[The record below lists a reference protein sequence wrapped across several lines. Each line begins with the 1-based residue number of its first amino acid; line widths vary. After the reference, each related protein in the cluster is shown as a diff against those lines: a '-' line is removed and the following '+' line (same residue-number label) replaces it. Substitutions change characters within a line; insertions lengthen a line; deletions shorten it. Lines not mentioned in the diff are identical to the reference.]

1 MDLGL
6 NEAQELLRHSARD
19 FFERECPLSRVREI
33 QAGGGFSRALWDSV
47 VGLGWSGL
55 LIAEQN
61 GGSGGDL
68 LDAVVLLEEV
78 GRALAPVPLASTAV
92 LAARALQEFGSEEQR
107 QAYLP
112 RLARGEL
119 IATLALT
126 EPRASYGPE
135 GVRARAEA
143 SGGSYV
149 LNGTK
154 LFVRDGVVAD
164 LLLVAARTT
173 EGARPED
180 GITLLLV
187 DAHADGVEITPLVT
201 SAQDRQAAIALR
213 DVRVPAGNVLGRAG
227 GTWPAVRRLIDLGAL
242 AECAEMV
249 GGMQR
254 VFETSADYAK
264 SRVQFGRP
272 IGSFQAIQHKIADMV
287 TDLDGSRFITY
298 YAAWKAGR
306 DADSSADIA
315 RAKVWVSDA
324 FRRVTR
330 EGQQIHGGVGFIVEH
345 DLHLFF
351 NREKTAELYMGT
363 PSFHRKTVADAVLG
377 PVGAG

>member
-6 NEAQELLRHSARD
+6 NEAQALLRSSGRD

-33 QAGGGFSRALWDSV
+33 QASGGFARDLWQQVAD
-47 VGLGWSGL
+47 LGWPGL
-55 LIAEQN
+55 VIDERY

-68 LDAVVLLEEV
+68 VDAAVLLEEV

-92 LAARALQEFGSEEQR
+92 IAARAIYEFGSEEQR
-107 QAYLP
+107 QDLLP

-119 IATLALT
+119 IAAFALT
-126 EPRASYGPE
+126 EPRASYGPD
-135 GVRARAEA
+135 GVRTRAEPA
-143 SGGSYV
+143 DGAFT

-154 LFVRDGVVAD
+154 LFVRDGTIAD
-164 LLLVAARTT
+164 LLLVAARTR
-173 EGARPED
+173 ESASPED
-180 GITLLLV
+180 GVTLLLV
-187 DAHADGVEITPLVT
+187 DAHTDGVSVAPLIS
-201 SAQDRQAAIALR
+201 SAHDRQAEIALH
-213 DVRVPAGNVLGRAG
+213 DVCVPASNVLGPTGRG
-227 GTWPAVRRLIDLGAL
+227 WPAVRRLIDLGAL

-249 GGMQR
+249 GAMQR
-254 VFETSADYAK
+254 VFELSAEYAK

-272 IGSFQAIQHKIADMV
+272 IGSFQAIQHKVADMA
-287 TDLDGSRFITY
+287 TDLDGARFITY
-298 YAAWKAGR
+298 YAAWKARSGG
-306 DADSSADIA
+306 DSGADVA

-345 DLHLFF
+345 DLHLYF
-351 NREKTAELYMGT
+351 NREKTAELYMGA
-363 PSFHRKTVADAVLG
+363 PSFHRRTVADAVLG